1 MIYQLNNET
10 HWYLSPELI
19 RELVKMLATR
29 PARSTDS
36 TTLDIE
42 LANCRA
48 ALEAELYRIRTE
60 PAETPRSGATGKLA
74 MEGPADTG
82 AADGHAN
89 PPADNSDL
97 I

>member
-10 HWYLSPELI
+10 HWELSPAVMRVLVMMLNAEL
-19 RELVKMLATR
+19 E
-29 PARSTDS
+29 ARGPLTP
-36 TTLDIE
+36 TKLDIE

-48 ALEAELYRIRTE
+48 ALEAELQRF
-60 PAETPRSGATGKLA
+60 A
-74 MEGPADTG
+74 
-82 AADGHAN
+82 

>member
-10 HWYLSPELI
+10 HWELSPALM
-19 RELVKMLATR
+19 RELVKMLTEPLRAG
-29 PARSTDS
+29 RSTGS
-36 TTLDIE
+36 TKLDIE

-48 ALEAELYRIRTE
+48 ALEAELQR
-60 PAETPRSGATGKLA
+60 LA
-74 MEGPADTG
+74 
-82 AADGHAN
+82 